1 MNDIDTILSIVE
13 NPTRRRILQA
23 LVREP
28 HYPLQLS
35 KELGIS
41 QQAVMKNLE
50 IMEKEGLIT
59 GKKENSNKGP
69 ERTVYRPVS
78 EFTITIDMR
87 NGMFRTKM
95 ISPQSN
101 RSNIENNENEDLD
114 EIRTQISMLDGKI
127 KELDLTRSELID
139 RRDKMIQRFMENAS
153 LVTDYEMRSLL
164 YEMLDEP
171 DWGASEISENL
182 RLNEGLIADML
193 DRISEIFTKER
204 DEQ

>member
-50 IMEKEGLIT
+50 IMEKEGLIS

-69 ERTVYRPVS
+69 ERIVYRPTS

-87 NGMFRTKM
+87 NGMFRTRM
-95 ISPQSN
+95 ILP
-101 RSNIENNENEDLD
+101 RSDNLETDDKKNVNLD
-114 EIRTQISMLDGKI
+114 EMRANISMLDERI
-127 KELDLTRSELID
+127 KDLDLMRSEFID
-139 RRDKMIQRFMENAS
+139 QRDRMIQRFMENAS
-153 LVTDYEMRSLL
+153 EVTDYELRTLL
-164 YEMLDEP
+164 YDMLDEP

-182 RLNEGLIADML
+182 RLNEGLISDML
-193 DRISEIFTKER
+193 DQISLIFAKEK
-204 DEQ
+204 E